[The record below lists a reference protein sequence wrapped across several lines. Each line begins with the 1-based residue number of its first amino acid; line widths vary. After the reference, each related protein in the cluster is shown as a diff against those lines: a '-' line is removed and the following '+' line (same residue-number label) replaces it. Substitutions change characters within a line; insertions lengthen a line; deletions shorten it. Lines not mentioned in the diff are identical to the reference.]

1 MHPTGLT
8 MTRQRFFSPFI
19 ALCTVGFFARMSYA
33 MARTPILPLF
43 ALTLGAKPEA
53 IGFVVGASTITGILF
68 KLPAGTL
75 SDIFGRRKML
85 LISILVFALT
95 PFVYYLVTD
104 YWQLVGIRFFH
115 GLATSIYG
123 PVAMAMIADT
133 AGGKKGERLSWFS
146 SITIIG
152 NLIGAPLGGY
162 ILHYLAKNGSHSLYH
177 FHRAYFICGI
187 FGLISLFFTLN
198 LFSSENATKIR
209 QNKIS
214 LIDTWQKFFKGVKEV
229 MSDYRVIITSN
240 MEGIQNL
247 SVGALEAFLPVYA
260 VTVAGLTAFQAG
272 ILWGA
277 QVVTTIL
284 AKPVMGKI
292 SDRYG
297 RKPIIFSG
305 MWICAIPFACI
316 PFTQNF
322 YLLLFFA
329 SVFGIGEAFVTS
341 SSAAMVAELCKE
353 QHYGAAMG
361 TFGSIFDIGHAS
373 GPILAGLLLAHLS
386 YQYSFLIIAIILLF
400 TSFVFLLT
408 IREGKGITLNQ
419 EV

>member
-1 MHPTGLT
+1 MIK
-8 MTRQRFFSPFI
+8 RSFSPFF

-33 MARTPILPLF
+33 MARTPLLPLF

-53 IGFVVGASTITGILF
+53 IGFVVGASTITGIFF
-68 KLPAGTL
+68 KLPAGAL
-75 SDIFGRRKML
+75 SDIFGRHKML
-85 LISILVFALT
+85 LVSVLVFALT
-95 PFVYYLVTD
+95 PFAYYLVTN
-104 YWQLVGIRFFH
+104 YWQLVSIRFFH

-133 AGGKKGERLSWFS
+133 AGEKKGERLSWFS

-152 NLIGAPLGGY
+152 NLIGAPFGGY
-162 ILHYLAKNGSHSLYH
+162 ILHYLAQNGSNSLHH
-177 FHRAYFICGI
+177 FYVAYFICGF
-187 FGLISLFFTLN
+187 FGLISLVFTPK
-198 LFSSENATKIR
+198 LFTSGSTETK

-214 LIDTWQKFFKGVKEV
+214 LIDTWQRFSKDIKEV
-229 MSDYRVIITSN
+229 MGDYRVIITSN

-247 SVGALEAFLPVYA
+247 SVGALEAFLPIYA
-260 VTVAGLTAFQAG
+260 VTVAGLTAFQAS
-272 ILWGA
+272 ILWGS
-277 QVVTTIL
+277 QIVTTIL

-316 PFTQNF
+316 PLTQNF
-322 YLLLFFA
+322 YLLLSLA

-341 SSAAMVAELCKE
+341 SSAAMIADFCKE
-353 QHYGAAMG
+353 RHYGAAMG

-386 YQYSFLIIAIILLF
+386 YQYSFLIITVILILA
-400 TSFVFLLT
+400 SFIFILT
-408 IREGKGITLNQ
+408 VYERKANQ
-419 EV
+419 FKQGEVI

>member
-1 MHPTGLT
+1 MIKKL
-8 MTRQRFFSPFI
+8 FSPFI
-19 ALCTVGFFARMSYA
+19 ALCTVGFFARMSYS

-53 IGFVVGASTITGILF
+53 IGFVVGASTITGIFF
-68 KLPAGTL
+68 KLPAGAL
-75 SDIFGRRKML
+75 SDIFGRHKML
-85 LISILVFALT
+85 LVSVLVFALT
-95 PFVYYLVTD
+95 PFVYYLVTN
-104 YWQLVGIRFFH
+104 YWQLVSIRFFH

-133 AGGKKGERLSWFS
+133 AGEKKGERLSWFS

-152 NLIGAPLGGY
+152 NLIGAPFGGY
-162 ILHYLAKNGSHSLYH
+162 MLHYLAQNGSNSLHH
-177 FHRAYFICGI
+177 FYVAYFICGL
-187 FGLISLFFTLN
+187 FGLISLVFTPK
-198 LFSSENATKIR
+198 LFTSGITETR

-214 LIDTWQKFFKGVKEV
+214 LIDTWQRFSKGIKEV
-229 MSDYRVIITSN
+229 MGDYRVIITSN

-247 SVGALEAFLPVYA
+247 SVGALEAFLPIYA

-272 ILWGA
+272 ILWGS
-277 QVVTTIL
+277 QIVTTIL

-316 PFTQNF
+316 PLTQNF
-322 YLLLFFA
+322 YLLLSLA

-341 SSAAMVAELCKE
+341 SSAAMIADFCKE

-386 YQYSFLIIAIILLF
+386 YRYSFLIIAVILILA
-400 TSFVFLLT
+400 SFIFILT
-408 IREGKGITLNQ
+408 VYERKANQ
-419 EV
+419 FKQGEVT

>member
-1 MHPTGLT
+1 
-8 MTRQRFFSPFI
+8 
-19 ALCTVGFFARMSYA
+19 
-33 MARTPILPLF
+33 
-43 ALTLGAKPEA
+43 
-53 IGFVVGASTITGILF
+53 
-68 KLPAGTL
+68 
-75 SDIFGRRKML
+75 
-85 LISILVFALT
+85 
-95 PFVYYLVTD
+95 
-104 YWQLVGIRFFH
+104 
-115 GLATSIYG
+115 
-123 PVAMAMIADT
+123 MAMIADT

>member
-1 MHPTGLT
+1 
-8 MTRQRFFSPFI
+8 MTKRLLSPFVL
-19 ALCTVGFFARMSYA
+19 LCTVGFFARMSYA
-33 MARTPILPLF
+33 MARTPLLPLF
-43 ALTLGAKPEA
+43 ALSLGATPKG
-53 IGFVVGASTITGILF
+53 IGFVVGASTITGIFF

-75 SDIFGRRKML
+75 SDIYGRYRML
-85 LISILVFALT
+85 FLSILIFAFT
-95 PFVYYLVTD
+95 PFVYCLVTN
-104 YWQLVGIRFFH
+104 YWQLAGIRFFH
-115 GLATSIYG
+115 GLATSVYG
-123 PVAMAMIADT
+123 PVAMAMIAYT
-133 AGGKKGERLSWFS
+133 AGDQKGAKLSLFS
-146 SITIIG
+146 SVTIVG
-152 NLIGAPLGGY
+152 NLIGAPIGGY
-162 ILHYLAKNGSHSLYH
+162 ILNFLSGNGSNSLQH
-177 FHRAYFICGI
+177 FHIAYLVCGI
-187 FGLISLFFTLN
+187 MGLISFGFTIKLM
-198 LFSSENATKIR
+198 ATGSAYTVQTKNSPGEVCR
-209 QNKIS
+209 
-214 LIDTWQKFFKGVKEV
+214 KFFRGVREV
-229 MSDYRVIITSN
+229 ISDYRIIITSN
-240 MEGIQNL
+240 MEGVQNL

-322 YLLLFFA
+322 YLLLFLA
-329 SVFGIGEAFVTS
+329 SVFGVGEAFVTS
-341 SSAAMVAELCKE
+341 SSAAMVADFCKE

-373 GPILAGLLLAHLS
+373 GPILAGLLLAYLS
-386 YQYSFLIIAIILLF
+386 YQYSFLIIAMILIF
-400 TSFVFLLT
+400 ASFIFLLT
-408 IREGKGITLNQ
+408 IREGKVNILKQ

>member
-1 MHPTGLT
+1 
-8 MTRQRFFSPFI
+8 MTQRLFSPFL

-53 IGFVVGASTITGILF
+53 IGFVVGASTITGIFF
-68 KLPAGTL
+68 KLPAGAL
-75 SDIFGRRKML
+75 SDIIGRHKML
-85 LISILVFALT
+85 LISVLVFAFT
-95 PFVYYLVTD
+95 PFAYYLVTN

-133 AGGKKGERLSWFS
+133 AGEKRGERLSWFS

-162 ILHYLAKNGSHSLYH
+162 LLHCLDKNGGHSLSRFYM
-177 FHRAYFICGI
+177 AYFICGI
-187 FGLISLFFTLN
+187 FGMTSLAFTLK
-198 LFSSENATKIR
+198 LFSAGNGATA
-209 QNKIS
+209 NKNKAT
-214 LIDTWQKFFKGVKEV
+214 LIETWQKFFRGIKEV
-229 MSDYRVIITSN
+229 ISDYRVIVTSN

-247 SVGALEAFLPVYA
+247 SVGALEAFLPIYA
-260 VTVAGLTAFQAG
+260 VTVAGLTTFQAG
-272 ILWGA
+272 VLWGS
-277 QVVTTIL
+277 QIVTTIL

-297 RKPIIFSG
+297 RKPVIFFG

-316 PFTQNF
+316 PSTHDFWF
-322 YLLLFFA
+322 LMLLS

-341 SSAAMVAELCKE
+341 SSAAMVAEFCKE

-361 TFGSIFDIGHAS
+361 TFGSIFDVGHAS
-373 GPILAGLLLAHLS
+373 GPILTGFLLAHLS
-386 YQYSFLIIAIILLF
+386 YQSSFLIIATILALA
-400 TSFVFLLT
+400 SFVFVLT
-408 IREGKGITLNQ
+408 VRERKAGAG
-419 EV
+419 

>member
-1 MHPTGLT
+1 
-8 MTRQRFFSPFI
+8 MTKILSPFI

-68 KLPAGTL
+68 KVPAGAL
-75 SDIFGRRKML
+75 SDIFGRYKML
-85 LISILVFALT
+85 FVGVLVFAFT
-95 PFVYYLVTD
+95 PFAYYFVTN

-133 AGGKKGERLSWFS
+133 AGEKKGERLSWFS

-152 NLIGAPLGGY
+152 NLIGAPFGGY
-162 ILHYLAKNGSHSLYH
+162 ILYCLSPNGSHFLHH
-177 FHRAYFICGI
+177 FHIAYFICGL
-187 FGLISLFFTLN
+187 FGLISLGFTLKLYAGKPQN
-198 LFSSENATKIR
+198 RETN

-214 LIDTWQKFFKGVKEV
+214 LIDAWKKLSKGIKEI
-229 MSDYRVIITSN
+229 MSDYRIIITSN

-247 SVGALEAFLPVYA
+247 SVGALEAFLPIYA

-272 ILWGA
+272 VLWGA
-277 QVVTTIL
+277 QIFTTIL

-297 RKPIIFSG
+297 GKPVIFLG

-316 PFTQNF
+316 PLTQDF
-322 YLLLFFA
+322 YFLIFLA
-329 SVFGIGEAFVTS
+329 SIFGIGEAFVTS
-341 SSAAMVAELCKE
+341 SSAAMVAGFCKE
-353 QHYGAAMG
+353 QHYGVAMG

-386 YQYSFLIIAIILLF
+386 YQYAFLIIATILVLA
-400 TSFVFLLT
+400 SFVFVLT
-408 IREGKGITLNQ
+408 VHEGKVSVFKSGDVT
-419 EV
+419 